1 MIQGAL
7 TFLGGSTLNFIKF
20 HYKMNRYVVLCM
32 PLAML
37 VLSWSFNVMDHHKTI
52 NGVR

>member
-1 MIQGAL
+1 MRHC
-7 TFLGGSTLNFIKF
+7 STLN
-20 HYKMNRYVVLCM
+20 YKMNCVVLCM

-37 VLSWSFNVMDHHKTI
+37 VLSWSFNVMDHYKTI